1 MVVNGV
7 APSVGRREPVET
19 IERTG
24 PQGKRLLGRCFRC
37 SLPLPLRM
45 PEAGEQSQ
53 QWVCSGCGKSYR
65 GVLLHTW
72 PAEFR
77 RNVRPA
83 VRSPERPTPPTP
95 SDATTASSAPVDDS
109 VPHPISRAFPGH
121 PPAPSNFETVLS
133 RQLDAEIDR
142 AEDFHLKPQDTPFAE
157 RVQRHGDRPYD
168 TRMVKRFAQLI
179 QRSADQL
186 RKLFASLN
194 AGQPVRLEV
203 VKSISQDG
211 LFRVAEDMD
220 LFVHLGIS
228 PTRGGY
234 PSRHSLGVGI
244 LAMAIGT
251 TLGWDEDT
259 LLDLGVGCLVHDLGM
274 LGIRR
279 APYQDKRILLPSELA
294 EVAKHP
300 VLTFE
305 LLQRHL
311 DLIPASSRMVAYQMH
326 ERCDGSG
333 YPRGYGVDRI
343 HYLTKIAAVA
353 DVFVALISPR
363 PHRPGSMPY
372 HALKQILLDT
382 KNGLFDPDVVRALL
396 QTVSLFP
403 IGSYVRLNDGRT
415 GKVIRASDQLYD
427 RPIVEVVKSGDPS
440 HQPGVVDLAAQDEV
454 KIIGALA
461 RPDY

>member
-1 MVVNGV
+1 
-7 APSVGRREPVET
+7 
-19 IERTG
+19 
-24 PQGKRLLGRCFRC
+24 
-37 SLPLPLRM
+37 LPLPLRM
-45 PEAGEQSQ
+45 PEAGEQSR
-53 QWVCSGCGKSYR
+53 QWVCTGCGKSYW

-72 PAEFR
+72 PLEFR
-77 RNVRPA
+77 RNVQPA
-83 VRSPERPTPPTP
+83 VREVEQPAPPSPSEAAA
-95 SDATTASSAPVDDS
+95 DSSAPLDDA
-109 VPHPISRAFPGH
+109 VPHPISRAFPGRQA
-121 PPAPSNFETVLS
+121 APSNFETVLS
-133 RQLDAEIDR
+133 RKLDAEIDL
-142 AEDFHLKPQDTPFAE
+142 AEDFQLKPQGTPFAE
-157 RVQRHGDRPYD
+157 RLQRHGGQPYNAPV
-168 TRMVKRFAQLI
+168 MKRFAQLI
-179 QRSADQL
+179 QRSAEQL
-186 RKLFASLN
+186 RKLFAALN
-194 AGQPVRLEV
+194 AGQPVRLDV

-211 LFRVAEDMD
+211 LFRVAEDKD
-220 LFVHLGIS
+220 LFVNLGIAPS
-228 PTRGGY
+228 RGGY

-244 LAMAIGT
+244 LAMAVGT

-259 LLDLGVGCLVHDLGM
+259 LLDLGTGCLVHDLGM

-279 APYQDKRILLPSELA
+279 APHNDKRILLPSELA
-294 EVAKHP
+294 EIAKHP

-311 DLIPASSRMVAYQMH
+311 DLIPPSARMVAYQMH
-326 ERCDGSG
+326 ERCNGSG
-333 YPRGYGVDRI
+333 YPRGYGPDRI
-343 HYLTKIAAVA
+343 HYLAKIAAVA

-403 IGSYVRLNDGRT
+403 IGSYVRLNDGRA

-440 HQPGVVDLAAQDEV
+440 HALGVVDLASQDEV
-454 KIIGALA
+454 RITGALA